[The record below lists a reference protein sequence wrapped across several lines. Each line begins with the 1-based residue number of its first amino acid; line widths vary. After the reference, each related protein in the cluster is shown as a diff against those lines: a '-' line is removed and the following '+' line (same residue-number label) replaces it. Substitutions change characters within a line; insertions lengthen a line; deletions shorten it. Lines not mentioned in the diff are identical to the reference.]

1 MTDKP
6 WLALAIGNSRL
17 HWAHLVGSQLQAAWD
32 TTHFLPHQIQQLAA
46 EQLQGKTVAQMMPT
60 APSIVTSADTDQ
72 PPLSLW
78 IASVI
83 PRQTQEWQ
91 VYPHSRVLTLSDV
104 PLGNIYPTLG
114 LDRALALWGAG
125 QLQGFPVLVIDA
137 GTALTFTG
145 ADTVGN
151 LVGGAILPGIRAQF
165 QTLNQLTAQLP
176 LLTTHNWMAVPER
189 WARETPTAIA
199 SGIIH
204 TILASV
210 QAFVADWQHQ
220 FPTSAIALTGGDAPF
235 VMGWL
240 KIQSPKLAGQ
250 IYSDPTLVIQG
261 MRFCDAILAAI

>member
-1 MTDKP
+1 MAKP

-17 HWAHLVGSQLQAAWD
+17 HWARFVGSQLHAAWD
-32 TTHFLPHQIQQLAA
+32 TPHFLPSQIQQLAA
-46 EQLQGKTVAQMMPT
+46 AQFQGETVAQMMPT
-60 APSIVTSADTDQ
+60 APRILTSADPDQ

-78 IASVI
+78 IASVV
-83 PRQTQEWQ
+83 PEQMQVWQ

-104 PLGNIYPTLG
+104 PLGNTYPTLG

-145 ADTVGN
+145 ADTISN

-165 QTLNQLTAQLP
+165 QTLNQQTAQLP
-176 LLTTHNWMAVPER
+176 LLTIHNWIAVPER

-199 SGIIH
+199 SGIVH

-210 QAFVADWQHQ
+210 QAFIADWQHQ
-220 FPTSAIALTGGDAPF
+220 FPTSAIALTGGDAPLI
-235 VMGWL
+235 MGWL
-240 KIQSPKLAGQ
+240 KIQAPKLAGQ
-250 IYSDPTLVIQG
+250 IYPAPNLVIQG
-261 MRFCDAILAAI
+261 MRFCDAIVASM